1 MRHLAQARNPPSV
14 VMDSG
19 LIVSGMTVEEK
30 ICFGINLICP
40 VQSRLQKYFR
50 FRLTQITSYP
60 SPSRPTE
67 GRFAIVTD
75 VGHGMRWTRQR
86 WARDG
91 IAGRVLARERSPG
104 AQTNNA
110 FADGEVVWS

>member
-50 FRLTQITSYP
+50 FRLAQITSISIAVP
-60 SPSRPTE
+60 AHR
-67 GRFAIVTD
+67 GAFRD
-75 VGHGMRWTRQR
+75 RHGR
-86 WARDG
+86 WARDAVDAAALG
-91 IAGRVLARERSPG
+91 ARWDRRAGFP
-104 AQTNNA
+104 
-110 FADGEVVWS
+110 